1 MKENSLGVIRLS
13 VQIALKGFQSSF
25 QLPEEGHWEY
35 KRNSTGSWNGALV
48 PKPSYM
54 AIFGRTSFLDELE
67 SKIEKALGQDYPE
80 YLKAIGTPF
89 GVGVLQP
96 GMVLRGIIV
105 ELHKRFGTFLVTE
118 GQIED
123 ILKDVSDFFDNEKVA
138 FTFYA
143 PVINLHGTREIEP
156 IEFFDEIILRPI
168 TDEEVTRFYGGSTI
182 FRVGNMPVSFP
193 NFVFTKKIEVPK
205 IVGSFDI
212 EENKIISS
220 YQDSLSRCILALSA
234 FKDGGAIGYDGI
246 RIIPV
251 RLVLGS
257 AFGDTHHFSQE
268 SLPLSRY
275 DISPE
280 ETSALKRYAQLFQ
293 EAHPTLQ
300 MATQR
305 LVDAARRTKP
315 EDTIVDSVIGLE
327 SVLLFSPGDT
337 SELRFRFSL
346 NYSALFPKEGRQ
358 EAFYL
363 ARQLYDLRSKI
374 VHGDILKENVKI
386 GGKEMSISEVAKL
399 AKSILRTTIVKFLS
413 SDGKPDFTK
422 ENYWL
427 SKVLGIC

>member
-1 MKENSLGVIRLS
+1 MKENSLSVIRLS
-13 VQIALKGFQSSF
+13 VKAALGWFQNSF

-35 KRNSTGSWNGALV
+35 KRNSTGSWNGTLV
-48 PKPSYM
+48 PKPNYM
-54 AIFGRTSFLDELE
+54 AIFGHTPLLEELE
-67 SKIEKALGQDYPE
+67 DKIEKALREDYPE
-80 YLKAIGTPF
+80 YLKAVGTPF

-105 ELHKRFGTFLVTE
+105 ELYKRWGTFLVTDS
-118 GQIED
+118 QIED
-123 ILKDVSDFFDNEKVA
+123 VLKEVSDFFDTKKVA

-143 PVINLHGTREIEP
+143 PVINLHGARDIEP
-156 IEFFDEIILRPI
+156 IAFFDEITLRPV
-168 TDEEVTRFYGGSTI
+168 TDEEVTRFYGGNTI

-193 NFVFTKKIEVPK
+193 DFVFIKKIEVPK

-212 EENKIISS
+212 EEDQIIAS
-220 YQDSLSRCILALSA
+220 YQDSLNRCILALSA

-251 RLVLGS
+251 RLVLGA
-257 AFGDTHHFSQE
+257 AFGDMHHFSRE

-280 ETSALKRYAQLFQ
+280 ETLALKEYIQFFQ
-293 EAHPTLQ
+293 VAHSTLQ

-315 EDTIVDSVIGLE
+315 EDAIVDSIIGLE
-327 SVLLFSPGDT
+327 SILLYSPGDT

-346 NYSALFPKEGRQ
+346 NYSMLFPKEGRQ

-374 VHGDILKENVKI
+374 VHGDLLQKNIKI
-386 GGKEMSISEVAKL
+386 GAKERSVFEVATL
-399 AKSILRTTIVKFLS
+399 AKSILRTTIVQFLS
-413 SDGKPDFTK
+413 TDGKPDFTK
-422 ENYWL
+422 ESYWV
-427 SKVLGIC
+427 SKVLGVC